1 MPGSP
6 IGLTWLGGSE
16 MLELENLLSTGLTTA
31 TMEQAALCL
40 LTAFVLG
47 TVIAVVYQQT
57 YQGLSYS
64 RSFVQ
69 SLILGA
75 IVATI
80 LMLAIG
86 DNLARG
92 LGILGTMALVR
103 FRTNVRDSRDM
114 IFVFAA
120 LSIGIASGV
129 RAFGIAVMGTIVFA
143 LASFVVEW
151 SPMGRTQRFDGMLR
165 FWLPREAGDAA
176 TISAI
181 LEAHCRSY
189 VLVAVRD
196 VGKGDALEY
205 AYQVKL
211 KNAGSHAALVDSVS
225 QLSGVG
231 GLTLM
236 IQDAHTEL

>member
-1 MPGSP
+1 
-6 IGLTWLGGSE
+6 
-16 MLELENLLSTGLTTA
+16 MLDLKNLLSTGLTNA
-31 TMEQAALCL
+31 SLEQAMLCL
-40 LTAFVLG
+40 LASFVFGTA
-47 TVIAVVYQQT
+47 IAYVYQKT

-75 IVATI
+75 IVSTI

-114 IFVFAA
+114 IFIFAA

-129 RAFGIAVMGTIVFA
+129 RAFGIALLGTFTFC
-143 LASFVVEW
+143 LAAIVVEW

-165 FWLPREAGDAA
+165 FWLPRQEGGAA
-176 TISAI
+176 TLQAI
-181 LEAHCRSY
+181 LKPHCHSY

-205 AYQVKL
+205 AYQIKM
-211 KNAGSHAALVDSVS
+211 KKAGTHGALVDEISK
-225 QLSGVG
+225 LPGVG
-231 GLTLM
+231 GLTLLL
-236 IQDAHTEL
+236 QDAHTEL

>member
-1 MPGSP
+1 M
-6 IGLTWLGGSE
+6 IETQTLF
-16 MLELENLLSTGLTTA
+16 STGLSPA
-31 TMEQAALCL
+31 SMEQAVLCL
-40 LTAFVLG
+40 MTAFVLG
-47 TVIAVVYQQT
+47 SIIAFVYQKT

-129 RAFGIAVMGTIVFA
+129 RAFSIACVGTAVFA
-143 LASFVVEW
+143 LAALVVEW

-165 FWLPREAGDAA
+165 FWLPRDAGGAE
-176 TISAI
+176 TIRAI
-181 LEAHCRSY
+181 LGPHCRSF

-211 KNAGSHAALVDSVS
+211 KNQDTHDTLVDS
-225 QLSGVG
+225 LADIPGIG

-236 IQDAHTEL
+236 LQDAHTEL

>member
-1 MPGSP
+1 MFDNTT
-6 IGLTWLGGSE
+6 LF
-16 MLELENLLSTGLTTA
+16 STGLTPA
-31 TMEQAALCL
+31 TFEQAFLCL
-40 LTAFVLG
+40 TSAFVLG
-47 TVIAVVYQQT
+47 SVIAFVYQKT

-129 RAFGIAVMGTIVFA
+129 RAFGIACVGTFVFSLAA
-143 LASFVVEW
+143 LVVEW

-165 FWLPREAGDAA
+165 FWLPRDDGSGDTIRA
-176 TISAI
+176 TLGPYCQSF
-181 LEAHCRSY
+181 

-211 KNAGSHAALVDSVS
+211 KTVDSHDSLVDALA
-225 QLSGVG
+225 QIPGIG

-236 IQDAHTEL
+236 LQDAHTEL